1 MKLIKRNIIL
11 FSFLIIETFLY
22 VSFLTCDFI
31 NIEIAQ
37 ILKYTAILLCLVGS
51 IGVLIYKKHSFCS
64 VFTCFAMIFTCVSD
78 YFLLLNHNTN
88 YYLIGVVTFIFAQL
102 FYFVIINKK
111 SNFRYFYLDLLI
123 RVLLVLLIIIVGV
136 IINTN
141 VLTIIALVYFVQLF
155 CNFLNS
161 LLLIKINKKNTIL
174 SIAFFLFI
182 LCDITVALNNLNLNS
197 EVMSFAVYYL
207 MWLFYLPSQVI
218 LSTNDYFLE

>member
-51 IGVLIYKKHSFCS
+51 IGVLIYKKRSFCS